1 MCPAIMLAANR
12 TAKVRGRITNLI
24 VSINTINGIRAVGQP
39 KGTRWAN
46 ILLNFSHP
54 MIINLNHKGKAREN
68 VILIWLVR
76 VNVKGKIP
84 EILKIR
90 IIIKIG
96 NKRKNKWILIIF
108 ISCINKERK
117 FLIKVVNCLEGIL
130 ILNTIKIK
138 QMTQLDTI
146 FLEGSKI
153 EKRDLII
160 RFSKYWNFNRKI

>member
-1 MCPAIMLAANR
+1 MCPAIMFAANR
-12 TAKVRGRITNLI
+12 TARVKGRITNLI

-46 ILLNFSHP
+46 ILLNFNHP
-54 MIINLNHKGKAREN
+54 IIINLNHSGKAKEN

-90 IIIKIG
+90 IKIKIG
-96 NKRKNKWILIIF
+96 NKKKNKWILIIF

-117 FLIKVVNCLEGIL
+117 FLIKIVNCLKGIL
-130 ILNTIKIK
+130 TLITIKII
-138 QMTQLDTI
+138 QMAQLDTI
-146 FLEGSKI
+146 LLEGSKI
-153 EKRDLII
+153 EKRELII
-160 RFSKYWNFNRKI
+160 KFS